1 MTRHPVETIY
11 YLENPQRDISTYA
24 STTQLTVESV
34 VKDVFGV
41 ACVADIKI
49 MLQYNKEFRKS
60 ISQLHNAMDDDLTLE
75 MVFRIA
81 SKEDLLRFKKSLLES
96 SLDDAET
103 SIDCP
108 FNCKTVVIRGMNPL
122 PCTKNKK
129 NAFHLKLL
137 FFMYEKSLYLNS
149 LLKIQAFWNLSY
161 IFTFILKNN

>member
-96 SLDDAET
+96 SLDDTEA
-103 SIDCP
+103 SVDCP
-108 FNCKTVVIRGMNPL
+108 FSTTIQLQDGRYTWNESTSV
-122 PCTKNKK
+122 
-129 NAFHLKLL
+129 
-137 FFMYEKSLYLNS
+137 YEKQ
-149 LLKIQAFWNLSY
+149 KERLSS
-161 IFTFILKNN
+161 